1 MKDTI
6 KMIREQVQGQEIKV
20 RGITVSK
27 IRRKQ
32 KNKNF
37 APFLCKRVMGT
48 STTWFLC
55 YNVGLKN
62 SHVMVTLI
70 TDTEIAS

>member
-1 MKDTI
+1 MDTTV
-6 KMIREQVQGQEIKV
+6 KLIREQVQGKEIKV
-20 RGITVSK
+20 HGITVSK

-32 KNKNF
+32 KNKYF
-37 APFLCKRVMGT
+37 APFLCKQVMGA

-62 SHVMVTLI
+62 SHYLVTCI
-70 TDTEIAS
+70 TDTECAS